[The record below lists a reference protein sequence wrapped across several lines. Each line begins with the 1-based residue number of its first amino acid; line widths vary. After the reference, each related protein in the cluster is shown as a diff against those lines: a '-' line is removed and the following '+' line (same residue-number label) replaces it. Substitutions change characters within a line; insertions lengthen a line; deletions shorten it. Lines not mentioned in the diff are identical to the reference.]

1 MSFFTIATGITF
13 WFGYGTTFFVAA
25 GVNRPYLISL
35 VLALVNCIFTAP
47 SIYLIE
53 RVGRRWSLFIGGI
66 IMILTQLLTSIIHS
80 VAPSGDASKN
90 MLVAG
95 AVIFIAAYAPT
106 WGIGGENFRIYFG

>member
-1 MSFFTIATGITF
+1 
-13 WFGYGTTFFVAA
+13 
-25 GVNRPYLISL
+25 
-35 VLALVNCIFTAP
+35 
-47 SIYLIE
+47 
-53 RVGRRWSLFIGGI
+53 
-66 IMILTQLLTSIIHS
+66 MILTQLLTSIIHS